1 MGCCATKLHNN
12 QLNYG
17 VKFVRCIYESDM
29 KVKQFII
36 PIALITIAMVFQA
49 CPDPNLGPIDR
60 DITEHG
66 AMSVVTMEDTIQVRY
81 RDNQKVF
88 RTIELLPS
96 PYVQAI
102 EWLEND
108 GNESKTEE
116 QCQKIR
122 PQVKKLTNH
131 NTSYVLHGT
140 RCFVNDIS
148 ASYYYVYRDPSDT
161 IKTYYQFG
169 QLVEQK
175 IPLHPKPCELD
186 VIIDALI
193 EQYPDRITV
202 LDDTEVHYIDYLY
215 DGGENSTRLTINL

>member
-1 MGCCATKLHNN
+1 MRKN
-12 QLNYG
+12 
-17 VKFVRCIYESDM
+17 
-29 KVKQFII
+29 
-36 PIALITIAMVFQA
+36 
-49 CPDPNLGPIDR
+49 NLGNLQIVNINQIFIYMKKILVFGIVSLTLLCTSCGDR
-60 DITEHG
+60 NNPGYIYTDDCQIG

-96 PYVQAI
+96 PYVQAL

-108 GNESKTEE
+108 GSESKTEE
-116 QCQKIR
+116 QRQKTR

-131 NTSYVLHGT
+131 STSYVLHGT
-140 RCFVNDIS
+140 MCFVNDIS
-148 ASYYYVYRDPSDT
+148 VHYYSTYRDPSDT
-161 IKTYYQFG
+161 IRTFYQFG

-175 IPLHPKPCELD
+175 IPLDPKPCELD
-186 VIIDALI
+186 VIVDALI

-202 LDDTEVHYIDYLY
+202 LDDTEVHYIDYLF